1 MLFSFDIWKTLA
13 GIAVFLLGI
22 NFLETSLK
30 ELSGRRFKLFL
41 RKQTSNKLKAITGGA
56 FVTAVLQSSS
66 VVNLMVLAF
75 VGANVLTMQNALAV
89 TLGAN
94 FGTTLTSWIIATI
107 GFKFNI
113 ESIALPV
120 TGIAGISMTLFNKES
135 RWFNWCRFFLGF
147 GFLFIGLSFIK
158 TGIEELLKNVDLR
171 EFNRSPAIIFFA
183 IGLLI
188 TSLIQSSSATVAIT
202 LSALYI
208 GAISFYQATA
218 IVLGS
223 EIGTTVKL
231 LLAGAKGNA
240 AKKRVAAGNF
250 LFNTITVL
258 LVFIFLTPVN
268 YLIKAIIGINDN
280 IIALVF
286 FQSLINIVCIF
297 LFFPFLKPMARFL
310 EKRFVG
316 IYNDALSIHKTA
328 VADIDLAIE
337 ALKQDTN
344 RFNFIVIN
352 FCLDCFDISDKPV
365 NEKTHYKTIREEYDH
380 IKYLHGEIHS
390 YYILIQKTAS
400 GKDDIE
406 MLDRLV
412 SSVRNCM
419 YAAKSLKDAYSD
431 IQQLKNSANDTKYN
445 FYLQTREEMKKFC
458 QKLASLLEEV
468 DTSEHL
474 NTLATIYKS
483 VTEGYTSALQNLY
496 REGIA
501 ENVNE
506 IEITTLINFN
516 REIFTSFKALVF
528 GAKDYLLDHDQ
539 ARYFD
544 ELPGFI
550 R

>member
-1 MLFSFDIWKTLA
+1 MPLSFDIWRTLA
-13 GIAVFLLGI
+13 GIAIFLLGI
-22 NFLETSLK
+22 SFLETSLK
-30 ELSGRRFKLFL
+30 KLSGRRFKLFL
-41 RKQTSNKLKAITGGA
+41 RKQTSNKFKAITGGA
-56 FVTAVLQSSS
+56 FVTALLQSSS
-66 VVNLMVLAF
+66 VVNLMVLTF

-94 FGTTLTSWIIATI
+94 FGTTLTSWIIATL

-113 ESIALPV
+113 ENIALPV
-120 TGIAGISMTLFNKES
+120 TGIAGISMALFNTES
-135 RWFNWCRFFLGF
+135 RWFNWSRFFLGF
-147 GFLFIGLSFIK
+147 GFLFIGLGFMK
-158 TGIEELLKNVDLR
+158 TGIEELVKNVNLH
-171 EFNRSPAIIFFA
+171 EFNHSPVIIFFG

-202 LSALYI
+202 LSALYTN
-208 GAISFYQATA
+208 AISFHQATA

-223 EIGTTVKL
+223 EIGTTIKL

-250 LFNTITVL
+250 LFNTVTVL
-258 LVFIFLTPVN
+258 LVFIFLSPVN
-268 YLIKAIIGINDN
+268 YLIKVAIGINDN
-280 IIALVF
+280 IIGLVF

-297 LFFPFLKPMARFL
+297 LFFPVLGPMGRFL
-310 EKRFVG
+310 EKRFTQT
-316 IYNDALSIHKTA
+316 YDDELNIHKTA
-328 VADIDLAIE
+328 IADTEVAIE
-337 ALKQDTN
+337 ALKRDSHH
-344 RFNFIVIN
+344 FNMIVLN
-352 FCLDCFDISDKPV
+352 FCLDCFVITDKPV
-365 NEKTHYKTIREEYDH
+365 NQKSRYKTSLEEYDH

-390 YYILIQKTAS
+390 YYIQIQKTAS
-400 GKDDIE
+400 DNDDIE
-406 MLDRLV
+406 ILDRLM

-419 YAAKSLKDAYSD
+419 YAAKSLKDAHSD
-431 IQQLKNSANDTKYN
+431 IQQLKNSSNDTKYN

-458 QKLASLLEEV
+458 RKLAHLLEAE
-468 DTSEHL
+468 DTSSHL
-474 NTLATIYKS
+474 NSLTDIYKS
-483 VTEGYTSALQNLY
+483 VTAGYTSTLQNLY
-496 REGIA
+496 RKGIA

-528 GAKDYLLDHDQ
+528 GAKDYLLGHEQ

>member
-458 QKLASLLEEV
+458 QKLASLLEEE

-474 NTLATIYKS
+474 NALATIYKS